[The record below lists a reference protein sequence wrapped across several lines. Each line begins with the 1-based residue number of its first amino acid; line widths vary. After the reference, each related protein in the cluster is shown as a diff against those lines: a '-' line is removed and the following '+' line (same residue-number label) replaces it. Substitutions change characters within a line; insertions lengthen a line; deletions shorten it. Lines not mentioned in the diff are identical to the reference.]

1 MDHMYIEEMNDGK
14 GTNFHLYCSSHLQ
27 FIAWMNLLTSS
38 ASVKSQQHH
47 LTFEPL
53 KSKAID
59 HFWSEENNSAV
70 DFICSVAFV
79 LAE

>member
-1 MDHMYIEEMNDGK
+1 MDHTYIEEMNDGK
-14 GTNFHLYCSSHLQ
+14 GTNFHLYCTSHLQ

-47 LTFEPL
+47 LTQI
-53 KSKAID
+53 KSQTID
-59 HFWSEENNSAV
+59 NFWLEENNTVV
-70 DFICSVAFV
+70 DFICSVTFV